1 MGHRKKPPVQG
12 TSNIFHQDTH
22 ERQSRQNFPRS
33 DIDKMSW
40 ERSKSHSPIAG
51 LQSLSSFTPHHKPG
65 GMSQPSKFFFVN
77 QTQGMACQIRTIIIM
92 LKNTLTSKC
101 MWDKLK
107 LLDTFSTIQV
117 LPPKI
122 NTLDIQMIEE
132 ENVKPQH
139 QKTINY
145 FINFGLRISIKYIVQ
160 SSHRDR

>member
-1 MGHRKKPPVQG
+1 
-12 TSNIFHQDTH
+12 
-22 ERQSRQNFPRS
+22 
-33 DIDKMSW
+33 
-40 ERSKSHSPIAG
+40 
-51 LQSLSSFTPHHKPG
+51 
-65 GMSQPSKFFFVN
+65 
-77 QTQGMACQIRTIIIM
+77 M